1 MFPGALDTLYQET
14 NERTLA
20 LWRNAPGIGEAMQS
34 DYYDKARFAPAT
46 GIQPP
51 LSAALRVLLEDVNAL
66 AEGDPLA
73 DAMPLNGLHFTFLA
87 VTLPLYQRQQRPEK
101 LAELLEIW
109 EAYRAHPTRISELRL
124 VALPGQL
131 LLAGIPDSDSEAARK
146 ALAQRLLRSGWR
158 DEITARYRNTP
169 LPPPFWHS
177 TLLRYRAQR
186 LPEPWRD
193 FFLNRQRLR
202 YGSVSAARQLVMAN
216 YNWTQV
222 EPLA

>member
-1 MFPGALDTLYQET
+1 MPHAALTTLYEET
-14 NERTLA
+14 SARTLA
-20 LWRNAPGIGEAMQS
+20 LWRNAPGIGETMQS
-34 DYYDKARFAPAT
+34 DYYDKTRFAPTT
-46 GIQPP
+46 GIQPL
-51 LSAALRVLLEDVNAL
+51 LSAALRVLLEEVNTL

-109 EAYRAHPTRISELRL
+109 EAYRARPTCISELQL

-131 LLAGIPDSDSEAARK
+131 LLAGIPDSDSAAARK

-158 DEITARYRNTP
+158 DEITARYHNTP

-186 LPEPWRD
+186 LPEPWRE
-193 FFLNRQRLR
+193 FFLTRRQQR
-202 YGSVSAARQLVMAN
+202 YGAVSAPRQLVMTN

-222 EPLA
+222 DTLD